1 MSSVAERPQG
11 GGGASIARPI
21 FMLVIA
27 SVLVA
32 TAISFVVTFSGP
44 PPFDWP
50 SSLRSVAMTLT
61 GKLPPPFDFAGS
73 PFDRAGPPFRE
84 GAPRPRA
91 KGPFEDHGGGPGPLS
106 RRYEQTAPTPR
117 SGESPD
123 TAARLRLAAEL
134 AAKPADILAFTEG
147 AIDQQ
152 RDAFVGSYTFAW
164 RQGSGWWVVQ
174 SRVQPYL
181 TRWHVRTLLAM
192 LAAILLLSFPAWL
205 IVRALT
211 RPLRLLAQAADQ
223 AGTGAALPPLPGG
236 SREVRDLARAVTTMH
251 ARLAHHAEARTAMLA
266 GIAHDLGTP
275 LSRLAFRVEQLPEDA
290 RVRAA
295 ADIGEM
301 RAMIAATLAFTRD
314 EAVEADTNR
323 LDLGSLLDSLVQ
335 DMADAGQPVD
345 LEPGPRAVVRGH
357 SAALRRLFA
366 NLIENAVRYG
376 DRATIG
382 WQVDGGS
389 VQAWV
394 TDDGPGIDATQA
406 ERLFQPFVR
415 GDPSRNRATGGTGL
429 GLAIARSI
437 ATRHGGSV
445 TLENGTRGAVA
456 RVVLSLAD

>member
-1 MSSVAERPQG
+1 MSSGAEPRAG
-11 GGGASIARPI
+11 TRGASIARPI
-21 FMLVIA
+21 FLLVIA

-44 PPFDWP
+44 PPFDRP
-50 SSLRSVAMTLT
+50 HSVRAIAMTLT
-61 GKLPPPFDFAGS
+61 GAFPPAFE
-73 PFDRAGPPFRE
+73 RAGPPPDAR
-84 GAPRPRA
+84 R
-91 KGPFEDHGGGPGPLS
+91 GPFGSPGFGPL
-106 RRYEQTAPTPR
+106 RRYGAATAPTARP
-117 SGESPD
+117 GETPD
-123 TAARLRLAAEL
+123 AAARRRLAAEL
-134 AAKPADILAFTEG
+134 RTSPSRVLAFTGTASE
-147 AIDQQ
+147 AE
-152 RDAFVGSYTFAW
+152 RDAFVGSFTFAW
-164 RQGSGWWVVQ
+164 YDGGRWWVVQ
-174 SRVQPYL
+174 SRVQPFL

-192 LAAILLLSFPAWL
+192 LAAILLLSLPSWL

-211 RPLRLLAQAADQ
+211 RPLRLLARAADR

-290 RVRAA
+290 RARAA

-314 EAVEADTNR
+314 EAMQTQADR

-335 DMADAGQPVD
+335 DMVDAGQPVT
-345 LEPGPRAVVRGH
+345 LEAGPRAVVRGDT
-357 SAALRRLFA
+357 AALRRLFG

-376 DRATIG
+376 ESATVG
-382 WQVDGGS
+382 WQLEDGS
-389 VQAWV
+389 VHVRV
-394 TDDGPGIDATQA
+394 TDVGGGIDPAEA

-429 GLAIARSI
+429 GLAIVRSI
-437 ATRHGGSV
+437 ATRHGGAA
-445 TLENGTRGAVA
+445 TLENGRQGAVA
-456 RVVLSLAD
+456 RVVLPLAG

>member
-1 MSSVAERPQG
+1 MGGRAGERAG
-11 GGGASIARPI
+11 AASTERAASIARPI
-21 FMLVIA
+21 FLLVIA

-44 PPFDWP
+44 PPFDRP
-50 SSLRSVAMTLT
+50 HSLRSIAMTLT
-61 GKLPPPFDFAGS
+61 GELPPPY
-73 PFDRAGPPFRE
+73 DRGGPPPD
-84 GAPRPRA
+84 GAKRPFGAR
-91 KGPFEDHGGGPGPLS
+91 GPGPL
-106 RRYEQTAPTPR
+106 RRRHDQSAPAAR
-117 SGESPD
+117 SGERADP
-123 TAARLRLAAEL
+123 AARLRLAAEL
-134 AAKPADILAFTEG
+134 EADPADVLAFTET
-147 AIDQQ
+147 ASEAE

-164 RQGSGWWVVQ
+164 HEGSGWWIVQ

-192 LAAILLLSFPAWL
+192 LVAILLLSLPAWA

-211 RPLRLLAQAADQ
+211 RPLRLLARAADQ

-290 RVRAA
+290 RARAA
-295 ADIGEM
+295 ADIEEM

-314 EAVEADTNR
+314 EAMAAEANR
-323 LDLGSLLDSLVQ
+323 LDLGSLLDSLVL
-335 DMADAGQPVD
+335 DMADAGQPVAI
-345 LEPGPRAVVRGH
+345 EPGPRAVVRGD

-366 NLIENAVRYG
+366 NLIANAVRYG
-376 DRATIG
+376 DRARVG
-382 WQVDGGS
+382 WHVDGGT
-389 VQAWV
+389 VHAWV
-394 TDDGPGIDATQA
+394 ADDGPGIDPAQA

-437 ATRHGGSV
+437 ATRHGGAA
-445 TLENGTRGAVA
+445 TLENGTKGAIA
-456 RVVLSLAD
+456 RVVLPLAR

>member
-1 MSSVAERPQG
+1 MSSVAERRRTGAPG
-11 GGGASIARPI
+11 GSIARPI
-21 FMLVIA
+21 FLLVIA

-44 PPFDWP
+44 PPFDRP
-50 SSLRSVAMTLT
+50 HSLRAIAMTLN
-61 GKLPPPFDFAGS
+61 GEWPPAFE
-73 PFDRAGPPFRE
+73 RAGPPPGMR
-84 GAPRPRA
+84 
-91 KGPFEDHGGGPGPLS
+91 KGPFGGPGHGPL
-106 RRYEQTAPTPR
+106 RRHLAATAPTARP
-117 SGESPD
+117 GETPD
-123 TAARLRLAAEL
+123 AAARRRLATEL
-134 AAKPADILAFTEG
+134 KASPADVLAFTETAG
-147 AIDQQ
+147 EAE
-152 RDAFVGSYTFAW
+152 RDAFVGSFTFA
-164 RQGSGWWVVQ
+164 RRDGARWWVVQ
-174 SRVQPYL
+174 SRVQPWL

-192 LAAILLLSFPAWL
+192 LAAILLLSLPSWL

-211 RPLRLLAQAADQ
+211 RPLRLLARAADQ

-290 RVRAA
+290 RARAA

-314 EAVEADTNR
+314 EATHVAADR

-335 DMADAGQPVD
+335 DMADAEQPVT
-345 LEPGPRAVVRGH
+345 LEPGPRAVVRGDP
-357 SAALRRLFA
+357 AALRRMFA

-376 DRATIG
+376 DRATVG
-382 WQVDGGS
+382 WQLEGGS
-389 VQAWV
+389 VHVRVA
-394 TDDGPGIDATQA
+394 DAGGGIDPAQA

-429 GLAIARSI
+429 GLAIVRSI
-437 ATRHGGSV
+437 ATRHGGAA
-445 TLENGTRGAVA
+445 TLENGPAGAIA
-456 RVVLSLAD
+456 RIVLPLAG

>member
-1 MSSVAERPQG
+1 MSSAAEP
-11 GGGASIARPI
+11 GASIARPI
-21 FMLVIA
+21 FLLVIT

-44 PPFDWP
+44 PPFDRP
-50 SSLRSVAMTLT
+50 YSLRAIAMTLS
-61 GKLPPPFDFAGS
+61 GELPPPFERG
-73 PFDRAGPPFRE
+73 GPPPAMR
-84 GAPRPRA
+84 
-91 KGPFEDHGGGPGPLS
+91 KGPFGGAGFGPLR
-106 RRYEQTAPTPR
+106 RRYDRAAPTAR
-117 SGESPD
+117 SGEIADSV
-123 TAARLRLAAEL
+123 ARERLATEL
-134 AAKPADILAFTEG
+134 GATPSDVLAFSETEG
-147 AIDQQ
+147 AAE

-174 SRVQPYL
+174 SRVQPVL

-192 LAAILLLSFPAWL
+192 LVAILLLSVPSWL

-211 RPLRLLAQAADQ
+211 RPLRLLARSADR

-290 RVRAA
+290 RARAA
-295 ADIGEM
+295 DDIAEM

-314 EAVEADTNR
+314 EATQTEADR

-335 DMADAGQPVD
+335 DMADAGQPVA
-345 LEPGPRAVVRGH
+345 LVAGPRAVVRGDT
-357 SAALRRLFA
+357 AAMRRLFA

-376 DRATIG
+376 KRATIDWYVEG
-382 WQVDGGS
+382 AS
-389 VQAWV
+389 VHVRVA
-394 TDDGPGIDATQA
+394 DEGNGIDPDQA

-429 GLAIARSI
+429 GLAIVRSI
-437 ATRHGGSV
+437 ATRHGGAV
-445 TLENGTRGAVA
+445 TLANASQGAVA
-456 RVVLSLAD
+456 RVVLPLAR